1 MELAGA
7 VTVVTGGANG
17 LGRSIVARLGRA
29 GARVVVFDHDAEALA
44 EVARELDPALTRAVD
59 LTDPAA
65 ADAAVEAA
73 FNEVGPVRV
82 LVNNAGIIRNGP
94 LVDVTRRTTRE
105 QRLEAWNQVIAI
117 NLTSVYALSMSVAER
132 MIGARVTGVIVNI
145 GSISAAGNPG
155 QGAYCA
161 AKAGVNALTVT
172 WARELGALGLRCVAV
187 APGFVDTPSTR
198 AALSEARLADLVE
211 RVPVRRLADPDEIAS
226 AVEYAIRND
235 YLNGAVIPV
244 DGGLVL

>member
-7 VTVVTGGANG
+7 VAVVTGGANG
-17 LGRSIVARLGRA
+17 LGRSIVARLGGA

-65 ADAAVEAA
+65 ADAAVEEA

-82 LVNNAGIIRNGP
+82 LVNNAGIIRSGP
-94 LVDVTRRTTRE
+94 LVDVTRRTSRE
-105 QRLEAWNQVIAI
+105 ERLEAWNQVIAI

-132 MIGARVTGVIVNI
+132 MIQARVTGVIVNI

-155 QGAYCA
+155 QGAYSA

-172 WARELGALGLRCVAV
+172 WARELGAMGLRCVAV

-211 RVPVRRLADPDEIAS
+211 RVPVRRLADADEIAS
-226 AVEYAIRND
+226 AVEHAIRND

>member
-7 VTVVTGGANG
+7 VAVVTGGANG

-59 LTDPAA
+59 LPDPAA
-65 ADAAVEAA
+65 ADAAVAAA

-105 QRLEAWNQVIAI
+105 ERLEAWNQVIAI

-132 MIGARVTGVIVNI
+132 MIRARVNGVIVNI

-155 QGAYCA
+155 QSAYSA

-198 AALSEARLADLVE
+198 AALSEARLADLVK
-211 RVPVRRLADPDEIAS
+211 RVPVRRLADADEIAS
-226 AVEYAIRND
+226 AVEYAIRNE